1 MFERFTERAR
11 QVVVL
16 AQEEART
23 LKHNYI
29 GTEHI
34 LLGLLREEEGLAA
47 RVLESLDI
55 TVERVR
61 AQVVR
66 IVGSGEEVTSGQI
79 PFTPRAKKVLAL
91 ALREALSLGH
101 NYIGTEHI
109 LLGLVRENEGVAAR
123 ILLDFDADSE
133 KIRNEVIRMLSGP
146 GGRRQGSGG
155 GPGEGKKSSKLLDQ
169 FGRNLTKLAAE
180 GKLDP
185 CVGRET
191 EIERI
196 MQILSRRT
204 KNNPV
209 LVGEPGVGKTAVVEG
224 LAQRITSADVPELLR
239 NKQIY
244 TLDLAAL
251 VAGSRYRGEFEER
264 LKKVMKEITQRG
276 DIILFI
282 DELHNLVGA
291 GARRAAD
298 RGRHDA
304 RRVPQVPRAR
314 LRAGAPLPE
323 DHGRPAVPRGDRP
336 DPQGPARPLRVAPQ
350 GPDHRRGARGSGRV
364 GRPLHLRSLPAR
376 QGDRPDRRGCVAH
389 AHQVDVLPAR
399 LPGARGRDREDAA
412 REGG

>member
-79 PFTPRAKKVLAL
+79 PFTPRAKKVLEL

-146 GGRRQGSGG
+146 GGRRQGHPAAPAPAPGAG
-155 GPGEGKKSSKLLDQ
+155 AGEGKKSSKLLDQ
-169 FGRNLTKLAAE
+169 FGRNLTKLAAD

-185 CVGRET
+185 C
-191 EIERI
+191 
-196 MQILSRRT
+196 RR
-204 KNNPV
+204 
-209 LVGEPGVGKTAVVEG
+209 A
-224 LAQRITSADVPELLR
+224 RDRDRADHADP
-239 NKQIY
+239 
-244 TLDLAAL
+244 LAAH
-251 VAGSRYRGEFEER
+251 EE
-264 LKKVMKEITQRG
+264 QP
-276 DIILFI
+276 
-282 DELHNLVGA
+282 GA
-291 GARRAAD
+291 DRRARRRQD
-298 RGRHDA
+298 RGGRGPGRSA
-304 RRVPQVPRAR
+304 SPAPRC
-314 LRAGAPLPE
+314 P
-323 DHGRPAVPRGDRP
+323 
-336 DPQGPARPLRVAPQ
+336 
-350 GPDHRRGARGSGRV
+350 S
-364 GRPLHLRSLPAR
+364 S
-376 QGDRPDRRGCVAH
+376 
-389 AHQVDVLPAR
+389 
-399 LPGARGRDREDAA
+399 
-412 REGG
+412 